1 MLAVR
6 VTRISEEAGLTAD
19 RRVTRMMRVEWMA
32 GEHGPFVEHF
42 PREGFDAARARTKLE
57 EQARELEQLTR

>member
-1 MLAVR
+1 MLTVK
-6 VTRISEEAGLTAD
+6 VIRISEEAGLTAE

-32 GEHGPFVEHF
+32 GDYGPFVEHF
-42 PREGFDAARARTKLE
+42 PREGFDAVRARTKLE